1 MLSFRTIPTSVMNS
15 RNIRPQAVNLVE
27 CVKWSVSAAGGR
39 RPPKHKSLSA
49 VYAAHICCS
58 KRLSPC
64 AASSML
70 FMSARHSL
78 ICCWRRRSCSKTLSP
93 SAQLVLFFNLRRR
106 ECQGEDPATWNRT
119 CGFHW
124 TYHTFTLKKR
134 QVTRT
139 WNYTIST
146 NHKHY
151 ITVKACTEA
160 VTFCVVGNY
169 YPASVTMLL
178 TRDIDIAIRSG
189 CLSVRPSVRPSVT
202 R

>member
-1 MLSFRTIPTSVMNS
+1 MNS

-119 CGFHW
+119 CGLHW
-124 TYHTFTLKKR
+124 TYHTCTLKNDRLHVHEITQFLPTTNTTSQSRLAQR
-134 QVTRT
+134 QWRFVSLVIIIPRQSLCC
-139 WNYTIST
+139 W
-146 NHKHY
+146 
-151 ITVKACTEA
+151 
-160 VTFCVVGNY
+160 
-169 YPASVTMLL
+169 
-178 TRDIDIAIRSG
+178 RAI
-189 CLSVRPSVRPSVT
+189 LI
-202 R
+202 